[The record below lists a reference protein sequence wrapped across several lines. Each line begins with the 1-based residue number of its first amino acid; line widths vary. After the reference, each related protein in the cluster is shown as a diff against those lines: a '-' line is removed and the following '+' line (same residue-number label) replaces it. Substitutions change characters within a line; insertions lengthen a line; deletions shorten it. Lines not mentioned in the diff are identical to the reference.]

1 MSTSSKPLL
10 APESLIVP
18 TIEPLMGA
26 TYDSAQPKRSLA
38 IWVNRVEVPRKVHS
52 TALSQTEQVFYKEII
67 SKLVARRKYLGI
79 SQEELCSTLGVSEG
93 LVNKWEAGVKL
104 PGCFWL
110 MCWCISL
117 GLKLNIEAKDSTE

>member
-10 APESLIVP
+10 EPEYQTAP
-18 TIEPLMGA
+18 TIEPSMGA
-26 TYDSAQPKRSLA
+26 TYDSVPPKRSLA
-38 IWVNRVEVPRKVHS
+38 IWVNRVEVPRKAHS

-67 SKLVARRKYLGI
+67 AKLVVRRKHLGI

-93 LVNKWEAGVKL
+93 LVNKWESGVKL

-117 GLKLNIEAKDSTE
+117 GLKLTIEPKDSAE